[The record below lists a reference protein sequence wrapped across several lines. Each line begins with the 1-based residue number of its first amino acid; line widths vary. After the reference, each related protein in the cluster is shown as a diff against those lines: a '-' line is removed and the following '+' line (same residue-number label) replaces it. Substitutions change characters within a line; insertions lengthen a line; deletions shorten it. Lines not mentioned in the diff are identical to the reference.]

1 VEEKKLGLAGQNR
14 EQIVNAISN
23 LRSDYD
29 SFQDSVNQFSK
40 SFNGNGA
47 ENTAKM
53 ISELLEGKK

>member
-1 VEEKKLGLAGQNR
+1 MGLAGQNR

-53 ISELLEGKK
+53 ISELLESKK